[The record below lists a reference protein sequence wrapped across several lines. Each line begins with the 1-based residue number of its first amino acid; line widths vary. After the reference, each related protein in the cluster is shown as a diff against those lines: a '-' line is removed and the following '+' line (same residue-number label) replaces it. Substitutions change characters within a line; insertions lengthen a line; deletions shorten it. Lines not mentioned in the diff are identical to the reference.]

1 MIQTILYGPNKTVL
15 AVYKLSETEDTVK
28 MVTVICLSF
37 NMIMIYLKYKNDKNE
52 ILAKIKNINRKLP

>member
-1 MIQTILYGPNKTVL
+1 MIRTILYGPNKSVL
-15 AVYKLSETEDTVK
+15 TIYKLSETEDTVK

-52 ILAKIKNINRKLP
+52 ILAKIKKYQS